1 MTSRARAYAEGKVD
15 VISCL
20 TPALFSLIVRFK
32 NSAFD
37 NGQDLAAFTESFDTG
52 LKTVFSG
59 NSKPQFVKFGSL
71 RDNDARCG
79 VKSGKLSLP
88 G

>member
-1 MTSRARAYAEGKVD
+1 MRKAR
-15 VISCL
+15 SM
-20 TPALFSLIVRFK
+20 LFPVQSPSYFPLLARLK
-32 NSAFD
+32 NSSFD
-37 NGQDLAAFTESFDTG
+37 NKQDLAAFTESFDIG
-52 LKTVFSG
+52 LKTTFSD